1 MALHL
6 ANAGARVKAFIPAL
20 RGLTARLSANHAI
33 PKVTECRDTSERATT
48 PASDSNVELSPAAI
62 AALAPLGLP
71 PDGPIEPSAPLRARL
86 APDIAAGNFV
96 SWARALELTGRYS
109 RRGIYALYCEF
120 SEVDERPP
128 LSSARFFE
136 ALARID
142 GVAKETMR
150 IGAAR
155 RSQWTIEAALAAP
168 APTLVVT
175 DAPELAEAYVSPTTH
190 APAPEPAASLA
201 ALPVADILEPPAS
214 LLTLTKPV
222 KAAIVLPRFAA
233 DSDHPFSPAGLREGA
248 KSARRHRLN
257 AAAARKQRGAL
268 RRVA

>member
-1 MALHL
+1 MALQL
-6 ANAGARVKAFIPAL
+6 TNAGARVKAFIPAL
-20 RGLTARLSANHAI
+20 WGLTARLSANTAAL
-33 PKVTECRDTSERATT
+33 KTERRDTTERTTT
-48 PASDSNVELSPAAI
+48 PTSAPIVGLSAAAV

-71 PDGPIEPSAPLRARL
+71 PDGPIAPSATLRARL
-86 APDIAAGNFV
+86 SPDIAARNFV
-96 SWARALELTGRYS
+96 SWARALDLTGHYS

-136 ALARID
+136 AMAQTE
-142 GVAKETMR
+142 GATKETTR
-150 IGAAR
+150 TGTAR
-155 RSQWTIEAALAAP
+155 RSQWIIEATHKAPAVELSVPVTEVVAVAEVKPVELEPAP
-168 APTLVVT
+168 APVT
-175 DAPELAEAYVSPTTH
+175 V
-190 APAPEPAASLA
+190 AAT
-201 ALPVADILEPPAS
+201 PVVADIPEPPAS
-214 LLTLTKPV
+214 LLTLSKPG
-222 KAAIVLPRFAA
+222 KAGIVLPRFAA

>member
-20 RGLTARLSANHAI
+20 RGLTARLSATSAA
-33 PKVTECRDTSERATT
+33 PKDTARSDTPERTVTPVSA
-48 PASDSNVELSPAAI
+48 PIVALSPAVI
-62 AALAPLGLP
+62 AALAPLDLP
-71 PDGPIEPSAPLRARL
+71 PDGPIAPSTTLRARL
-86 APDIAAGNFV
+86 APDIAARNFV
-96 SWARALELTGRYS
+96 SWARALDLTGHYS

-136 ALARID
+136 ALAQTA

-150 IGAAR
+150 TGTAR
-155 RSQWTIEAALAAP
+155 RSQWIIEATHQAP
-168 APTLVVT
+168 AVELSIPVTEVV
-175 DAPELAEAYVSPTTH
+175 AVAVKPAELEP
-190 APAPEPAASLA
+190 APASVTVTAPSLA
-201 ALPVADILEPPAS
+201 DIPEPPAS
-214 LLTLTKPV
+214 LLTLSKPG
-222 KAAIVLPRFAA
+222 KASIVLPRFSA